1 MISLSLL
8 FWIFIVMFAIIG
20 AMRGW
25 AKELLVMFSV
35 ILAIF
40 VITVLKQYVPFV
52 SSLLQQ
58 ANELSF
64 WIQTG
69 LLLTLSYFGYQSPN
83 FPRLSGGK
91 LNREKLQ
98 DSLFGAVLGGFNA
111 YLIFGTLWE
120 YLIEA
125 SYPFSQI
132 TPPIDEASL
141 QLIAMLPLTWLVAPT
156 IFFAVAIAFAFVVVV
171 YL

>member
-25 AKELLVMFSV
+25 AKELLVTFSV

-40 VITVLKQYVPFV
+40 VITVLKQFVPFI
-52 SSLLQQ
+52 SGLLNQ

-64 WIQTG
+64 WIQTS
-69 LLLTLSYFGYQSPN
+69 LLLVLSYFGYQSPS
-83 FPRLSGGK
+83 FPKLNAGK

-111 YLIFGTLWE
+111 YLIFGAVWA

-141 QLIAMLPLTWLVAPT
+141 QIMSMLPLTWLVTPT
-156 IFFAVAIAFAFVVVV
+156 IFFAVAIAFAFVVIV